1 MWRKLALLLVV
12 GLAATASAQDAA
24 SAPAAPA
31 QGLDDIPFL
40 EIPVKI
46 ADTRVDLGLF
56 EGDNVN
62 EAVEKFGRDNSLNAD
77 DLATLKAE
85 VTRRLVSIAEAVTK
99 NIQQSKQSK
108 EPLFEFPVSLDDG
121 EVAVADARRRGSDE
135 TLPGAGLVDLDVFE
149 FERGIVGPHDRCS
162 HDIPFCPGPGLCSA
176 KLRPS
181 RSPLGWQCRRV
192 PRRSAR

>member
-121 EVAVADARRRGSDE
+121 ELS
-135 TLPGAGLVDLDVFE
+135 L
-149 FERGIVGPHDRCS
+149 IH
-162 HDIPFCPGPGLCSA
+162 I
-176 KLRPS
+176 
-181 RSPLGWQCRRV
+181 
-192 PRRSAR
+192 